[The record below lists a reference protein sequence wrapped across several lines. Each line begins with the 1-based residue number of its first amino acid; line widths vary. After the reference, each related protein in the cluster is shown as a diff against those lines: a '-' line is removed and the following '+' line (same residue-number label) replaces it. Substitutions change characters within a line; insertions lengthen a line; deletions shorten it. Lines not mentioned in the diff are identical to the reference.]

1 MAGQVRE
8 NGSVSAFQ
16 NLSGHLEHYI
26 IDAGKDVS
34 VTGYDTATNLPQPGE
49 ELFQLISDV
58 TNVVIA
64 ENASANVWHVAVE
77 INGLSTTDV
86 ANVINGSA
94 TFSTATVTAG
104 TYTVA

>member
-1 MAGQVRE
+1 MAQTKVNGAVSGSFQVI
-8 NGSVSAFQ
+8 A
-16 NLSGHLEHYI
+16 GHLAHYI
-26 IDAGKDVS
+26 IDAGANVE
-34 VTGYDTATNLPQPGE
+34 VTGFDVNGAPEAGE

-86 ANVINGSA
+86 ANVINASA
-94 TFSTATVTAG
+94 TFSGATVTAG
-104 TYTVA
+104 TYTVV

>member
-1 MAGQVRE
+1 MAQTKANGGVTAGQ
-8 NGSVSAFQ
+8 Q
-16 NLSGHLEHYI
+16 LTGHLEHYI
-26 IDAGKDVS
+26 IDAGVDVS

-77 INGLSTTDV
+77 INGLSTTDI
-86 ANVINGSA
+86 ANVINAST
-94 TFSTATVTAG
+94 TFSGATVTAG

>member
-1 MAGQVRE
+1 MAGQVRV
-8 NGSVSAFQ
+8 NGAVAGSFQ
-16 NLSGHLEHYI
+16 TMTASLNHYVV
-26 IDAGKDVS
+26 DAGLAAN
-34 VTGYDTATNLPQPGE
+34 VTGFQADGTPEVGE

-64 ENASANVWHVAVE
+64 ESASANVWHMAVE

-86 ANVINGSA
+86 ANVINASA
-94 TFSTATVTAG
+94 TFSAATVTAG

>member
-1 MAGQVRE
+1 MAGQVRA
-8 NGSVSAFQ
+8 NGGVSAFQ

-26 IDAGKDVS
+26 IDAGLNVAT
-34 VTGYDTATNLPQPGE
+34 TGFDASGDPQPGE

>member
-1 MAGQVRE
+1 MAGQVRV
-8 NGSVSAFQ
+8 NGGVASSFQ
-16 NLSGHLEHYI
+16 LMTAHLEHYI
-26 IDAGKDVS
+26 IDAGLDVS
-34 VTGYDTATNLPQPGE
+34 TTGFAADGTPEAGE

-86 ANVINGSA
+86 ANVINGST
-94 TFSTATVTAG
+94 TFSAASVTAG